1 MLIPGPQHET
11 YPYPVPDDTL
21 AIPEQASLINLEKL
35 IVMLKQLQDSVRNRY
50 DKSTLDYMTTAV
62 LCELHSQL
70 YREFHAR
77 SSARTATKQIYFDI
91 IDYIRLNSTRN
102 LKVSDVAEHFG
113 YNQKYLSHLFSN
125 ISGLSLKQFI
135 MNVRMD
141 TANYMLSDTN
151 ASISQIAAAL
161 GFTDSHN
168 FSKAYK
174 KIAGMTPSEY
184 RNAFS
189 KRLLNQV

>member
-1 MLIPGPQHET
+1 M
-11 YPYPVPDDTL
+11 
-21 AIPEQASLINLEKL
+21 
-35 IVMLKQLQDSVRNRY
+35 KQMQDSVRNHY
-50 DKSTLDYMTTAV
+50 DPITLDYMATAV

-70 YREFHAR
+70 YREFNAR
-77 SSARTATKQIYFDI
+77 SSTRSSTKQVYFDI
-91 IDYIRLNSTRN
+91 IEYIRLNSTKN
-102 LKVSDVAEHFG
+102 LKVSDVAKHFG
-113 YNQKYLSHLFSN
+113 YNQKYLSHLFSH

-151 ASISQIAAAL
+151 ASIAEIAASL
-161 GFTDSHN
+161 GFSDSHN

-189 KRLLNQV
+189 KRVLNDT

>member
-1 MLIPGPQHET
+1 M
-11 YPYPVPDDTL
+11 
-21 AIPEQASLINLEKL
+21 QASLLNLEKL
-35 IVMLKQLQDSVRNRY
+35 VVMMKQLQDSVRNRY
-50 DKSTLDYMTTAV
+50 DQITLDYMTTAI

-70 YREFHAR
+70 YREFNACSNVR
-77 SSARTATKQIYFDI
+77 PSTKQIYFDI
-91 IDYIRLNSTRN
+91 IDYIRLNITHN
-102 LKVSDVAEHFG
+102 LKVKDVAQHFG

-151 ASISQIAAAL
+151 ASIAEIATSL
-161 GFTDSHN
+161 GFSDSHN

-174 KIAGMTPSEY
+174 KVAGITPTEY

-189 KRLLNQV
+189 KRVLNNE